1 MIACDR
7 IAIRH
12 WHAIP
17 EAERAT
23 LEAAIRPGYRVTV
36 LAQRGLYDLTVRV
49 YPDDGE
55 HHPEPLFMRRCHD
68 IHTGVSWAIAW
79 IETHDTAT
87 YDGMEV
93 PVR

>member
-7 IAIRH
+7 VAIRH
-12 WHAIP
+12 WHALP
-17 EAERAT
+17 EAERAA
-23 LEAAIRPGYRVTV
+23 LEAAVRPGYRVTV

-49 YPDDGE
+49 YPEETGQAQ
-55 HHPEPLFMRRCHD
+55 LWFLRCRD
-68 IHTGVSWAIAW
+68 IRFGIERAIAW